1 MPVFLLTDDLAD
13 MEELSRDTVNLPISM
28 AQQNLIHDNPAAM
41 PPGPEIAHQ
50 REGAP
55 PPPPPPPP
63 PIPPRPKLWRF
74 PEAEFGNKGV
84 RR

>member
-1 MPVFLLTDDLAD
+1 MTDDLAD
-13 MEELSRDTVNLPISM
+13 MEELSRDTINPPMSM
-28 AQQNLIHDNPAAM
+28 AQQNLIHNNPAAV
-41 PPGPEIAHQ
+41 PRGPEIAHQ
-50 REGAP
+50 REGALP
-55 PPPPPPPP
+55 APPPPPPP

>member
-1 MPVFLLTDDLAD
+1 MEEIEELRRDEGNQLLTLPRQNIVQENAAV
-13 MEELSRDTVNLPISM
+13 LPRD
-28 AQQNLIHDNPAAM
+28 
-41 PPGPEIAHQ
+41 PEVAHQ

-63 PIPPRPKLWRF
+63 IPPRPKMWRF